1 MVTRAIYLPDARDH
15 MMYVFELIDG
25 TFVCIADNEIRY
37 DVDTVMSDGDWVIL
51 SIIDDEVVNVR

>member
-15 MMYVFELIDG
+15 TMYVFELIDG

-37 DVDTVMSDGDWVIL
+37 DINTVMSDNDWLVL
-51 SIIDDEVVNVR
+51 SIDDDEIVNIR